1 MGFSLTGAT
10 VIFFILS
17 LIVAGAASGVFLAV
31 SNNVNDGFSNRGD
44 KVREQI
50 ETEFIIINDNE
61 NIPNSGGYYNF
72 YLKNIG
78 NNKLV
83 TTNETFQLFVDGEL
97 VSKSNY
103 YFSADYIQ
111 PAEVTTIYVATGV
124 IPSGDH
130 TLKVVD
136 PTAVDDKFRFTII

>member
-17 LIVAGAASGVFLAV
+17 LIVAGAASGVFLTV
-31 SNNVNDGFSNRGD
+31 SNNVNESLSHRGD
-44 KVREQI
+44 KIREQI
-50 ETEFIIINDNE
+50 DTEFMIINDNE

-97 VSKSNY
+97 ISKSNY
-103 YFSADYIQ
+103 YFSTDHIQ
-111 PAEVTTIYVATGV
+111 PAEVTTIYVATG
-124 IPSGDH
+124 IISSGEH
-130 TLKVVD
+130 TLKVID
-136 PTAVDDKFRFTII
+136 PMAVDDKFTFTI

>member
-17 LIVAGAASGVFLAV
+17 LIVAGAASGIFLAV
-31 SNNVNDGFSNRGD
+31 SNNVNDGLSNRGD

-78 NNKLV
+78 DNRLV

-97 VSKSNY
+97 ISKSNY
-103 YFSADYIQ
+103 YFSADHIQ
-111 PAEVTTIYVATGV
+111 PAEVTTIYVATSV
-124 IPSGDH
+124 ISSGDH
-130 TLKVVD
+130 TLRVVGAMTND
-136 PTAVDDKFRFTII
+136 EEFIFTI

>member
-17 LIVAGAASGVFLAV
+17 LIVAGVASGVFLAV
-31 SNNVNDGFSNRGD
+31 SNNVNDGLSNQGD
-44 KVREQI
+44 KARDQI
-50 ETEFIIINDNE
+50 NTEFIIINDNE
-61 NIPNSGGYYNF
+61 NIPSGGGYYNF

-78 NNKLV
+78 ENRLV

-97 VSKSNY
+97 ISKSNY
-103 YFSADYIQ
+103 YFSIDYIQ
-111 PAEVTTIYVATGV
+111 PAEVATIYVATSA
-124 IPSGDH
+124 ILSGDH

-136 PTAVDDKFRFTII
+136 PMAVDDRFIFTI

>member
-17 LIVAGAASGVFLAV
+17 LIVAGVASGVFLAV
-31 SNNVNDGFSNRGD
+31 SNNVNEGLSNRGD

-50 ETEFIIINDNE
+50 DTEFMIINDNE

-97 VSKSNY
+97 ISKYNY
-103 YFSADYIQ
+103 YFSIDHIQ
-111 PAEVTTIYVATGV
+111 PAEVTTIYVATSV
-124 IPSGDH
+124 ISSGDH
-130 TLKVVD
+130 ALKVVD
-136 PTAVDDKFRFTII
+136 PMAVDDKFTFTI

>member
-17 LIVAGAASGVFLAV
+17 LIVAGVASGVFLAV
-31 SNNVNDGFSNRGD
+31 SNNVNDGLSNRGD

-50 ETEFIIINDNE
+50 ETEFMIINDNE
-61 NIPNSGGYYNF
+61 NIPNSAGYYNF

-78 NNKLV
+78 NNKLI
-83 TTNETFQLFVDGEL
+83 TTNETFQLFVDGAL
-97 VSKSNY
+97 ISKSNY

-111 PAEVTTIYVATGV
+111 TGEVTTIYVANSA
-124 IPSGDH
+124 ILSGDH
-130 TLKVVD
+130 ALKVVD
-136 PTAVDDKFRFTII
+136 PMAVDDKFIFTI